1 MKVPPP
7 RLLKLDR
14 EALARD
20 VRALPSLPTVVQ
32 ELMMLVQNNEVQL
45 DTITNT
51 LSLDQAL
58 SVKVLHLAN
67 SPFYG
72 LSGRVRSIRDAI
84 NILGMRQLSSLV
96 IAAALTSG
104 AVPSRLSTTGLML
117 RSYLVANSQSRWS

>member
-1 MKVPPP
+1 MKIPPP

-32 ELMMLVQNNEVQL
+32 ELMMLVQKNEVQL

-58 SVKVLHLAN
+58 SVKVLQLAN

-96 IAAALTSG
+96 IAAALTLQFESCT
-104 AVPSRLSTTGLML
+104 ASPCT
-117 RSYLVANSQSRWS
+117 

>member
-1 MKVPPP
+1 MKIPPP

-32 ELMMLVQNNEVQL
+32 ELMLLVQKNEVQL

-58 SVKVLHLAN
+58 SV
-67 SPFYG
+67 
-72 LSGRVRSIRDAI
+72 
-84 NILGMRQLSSLV
+84 
-96 IAAALTSG
+96 
-104 AVPSRLSTTGLML
+104 
-117 RSYLVANSQSRWS
+117 

>member
-1 MKVPPP
+1 M
-7 RLLKLDR
+7 
-14 EALARD
+14 
-20 VRALPSLPTVVQ
+20 
-32 ELMMLVQNNEVQL
+32 QL

-58 SVKVLHLAN
+58 SVKVLQLAN

-96 IAAALTSG
+96 IAAALTLQFKAARPVLAHECVLAAFDWLRHRS
-104 AVPSRLSTTGLML
+104 PPTG
-117 RSYLVANSQSRWS
+117 QTHGPG